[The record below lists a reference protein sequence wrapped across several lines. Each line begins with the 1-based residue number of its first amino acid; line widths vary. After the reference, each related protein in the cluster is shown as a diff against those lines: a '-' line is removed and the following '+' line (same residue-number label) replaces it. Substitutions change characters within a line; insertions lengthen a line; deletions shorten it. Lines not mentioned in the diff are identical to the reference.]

1 MDNQELIQLITHA
14 REERNLEYKGNISWD
29 APQSRAS
36 LIKTI
41 LAMSNVRD
49 GGAIVIG
56 VGQHG
61 ENFVLTGLSQ
71 KNFDTF
77 KQNDISSLVNEFTD
91 PYVEITVRRIDY
103 EHKNYVVIQVE
114 EFSEIP
120 VICKR
125 DGEKGLRR
133 GAIYTRPRRKIESA
147 EIPSQVEMREILDM
161 ALEKYIR
168 KFKKQ
173 FSRSGLEIIEPEEH
187 HRELFDEQLEG
198 L

>member
-14 REERNLEYKGNISWD
+14 REERNLEYKGDISWGD
-29 APQSRAS
+29 PQSRAS
-36 LIKTI
+36 IIKTI
-41 LAMSNVRD
+41 LAMCNIRD

-56 VGQHG
+56 VHQDG
-61 ENFVLTGLSQ
+61 ENFELMGLNQ
-71 KNFDTF
+71 GNFDTF
-77 KQNDISSLVNEFTD
+77 KQDDISALVNEFAD
-91 PYVEITVRRIDY
+91 PYVENTVNRIKY
-103 EHKNYVVIQVE
+103 ENKNYVVIQIE

-133 GAIYTRPRRKIESA
+133 GAIYTRPRRKIETV

-161 ALEKYIR
+161 AIEKGIR
-168 KFKKQ
+168 NFQKKI
-173 FSRSGLEIIEPEEH
+173 SRTGLEVVEPKEKS
-187 HRELFDEQLEG
+187 REQFENQIKG